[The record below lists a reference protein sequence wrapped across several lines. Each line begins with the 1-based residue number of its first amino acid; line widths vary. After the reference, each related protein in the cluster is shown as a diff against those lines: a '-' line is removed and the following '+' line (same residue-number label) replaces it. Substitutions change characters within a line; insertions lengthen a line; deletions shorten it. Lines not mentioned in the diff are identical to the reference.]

1 MLKVRAQGVEEW
13 MKALEE
19 YMVTAMQKKIK
30 EANNKY
36 YEDGNDRNI
45 WVLSHISQVVAIIDQ
60 VTWTIGTEDALSDM
74 LDDDNPFAMEDH
86 FQVVK
91 E

>member
-13 MKALEE
+13 MKSLEE
-19 YMVTAMQKKIK
+19 YMVMAMQKKIK

-36 YEDGNDRNI
+36 YEEDNDRNI

-60 VTWTIGTEDALSDM
+60 VTWTDGTETALND
-74 LDDDNPFAMEDH
+74 LLEEDNPFAMEDH
-86 FQVVK
+86 F
-91 E
+91 